1 MGGRQEGRQQLQ
13 QRLLLLLKMMGRM
26 EMTFL
31 QLLVWQRR

>member
-1 MGGRQEGRQQLQ
+1 VGGRQEGRQQLQ

-26 EMTFL
+26 EMTL